1 MRKSR
6 SLLAVIALAL
16 ASCAAQPPAPPAPG
30 KKNISPE
37 EDLGAPGMIP
47 AECESVLQHSQ
58 EWGYR
63 PGEKWKPQNL
73 DQAKEVASF
82 FAGFHMVPENTSR
95 FYGQWM
101 EKSVQSEKE
110 AARSTS
116 LLQRAQSCDPSF
128 TMAFLDGILDY
139 RWPRKEKKEAS
150 QFLLQFLVNQQAR
163 HAPLMTRAVSLHVL
177 EKAKRKG
184 FLAGPA
190 KPVKD
195 LQALLKNLDPAKED
209 SALEIEK
216 SLRNEFKLSQS
227 LREKMARFIPLP

>member
-1 MRKSR
+1 MKQSR
-6 SLLAVIALAL
+6 SLLVVIALAL
-16 ASCAAQPPAPPAPG
+16 AGCAASSTAPPAEV

-63 PGEKWKPQNL
+63 PGEKWKPQSL
-73 DQAKEVASF
+73 EQAKEVASF
-82 FAGFHMVPENTSR
+82 FAGFHMVPENSSR
-95 FYGQWM
+95 FYGQWL
-101 EKSVQSEKE
+101 EKSVQSERE
-110 AARSTS
+110 ATRSTS

-139 RWPRKEKKEAS
+139 RWPQKEKKEAS
-150 QFLLQFLVNQQAR
+150 QYLLRFLVNQQAR

-190 KPVKD
+190 KPVKE
-195 LQALLKNLDPAKED
+195 LQSLLNNLAPAKEG

-216 SLRNEFKLSQS
+216 SLREEFKLSQS